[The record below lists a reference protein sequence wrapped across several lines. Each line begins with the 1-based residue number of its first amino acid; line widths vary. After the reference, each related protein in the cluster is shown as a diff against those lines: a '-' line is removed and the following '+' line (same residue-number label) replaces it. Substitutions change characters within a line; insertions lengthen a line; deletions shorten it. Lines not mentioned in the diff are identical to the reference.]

1 MAITKRQQ
9 QKVYDSAVAAGTL
22 TWLYDNPSASV
33 SDSDKPWGT
42 ISVEVKGFLG
52 YEGQD
57 MHHRI
62 IVHDHTV
69 SGSANAVIVYVSASD
84 DAAHFVEAG
93 RYDGNTNND
102 AVIVTGSLDQ
112 APYKF
117 VAIEVIGAAAKL
129 DIESWGTNVR

>member
-9 QKVYDSAVAAGTL
+9 QKVYDSSVGAARL
-22 TWLYDNPSASV
+22 IWLYDNPSA
-33 SDSDKPWGT
+33 DMADADKPWGT
-42 ISVEVKGFLG
+42 ITAEIKGFLG
-52 YEGQD
+52 YNGQD

-102 AVIVTGSLDQ
+102 AIIVTGSLNQ
-112 APYKF
+112 APFKF
-117 VAIEVIGAAAKL
+117 VAVEVIGATAKL